1 MLKKVLVLVLSSIVV
16 ISMFV
21 FNNAPVFKNFA
32 DEYEVY
38 LTDFSCS
45 NKIIN
50 VDKNKYPFIINVKG
64 ESAAIEKEKFNLQSF
79 LSDLNAELVL
89 VESDENYTCYYAY
102 SPNIKKSKA
111 FKDMTINLHIA
122 ITDNCVKV
130 GSPIIY
136 GSF

>member
-1 MLKKVLVLVLSSIVV
+1 
-16 ISMFV
+16 MFV

-64 ESAAIEKEKFNLQSF
+64 ESAVIDKEKFNLQSF

-89 VESDENYTCYYAY
+89 VESDENYSCYYAY

-111 FKDMTINLHIA
+111 FKDKTINLHIA
-122 ITDNCVKV
+122 ITDDCVKV
-130 GSPIIY
+130 GSPLIY